1 MVWQDFVISGANAI
15 LFLSLV
21 PQIYYGFKAKKG
33 VIKRWTSI
41 PTFIC
46 LYGMS
51 FAFFTLDL
59 MYSSS
64 MTALAA
70 TGWLVLFIQSVMY
83 K

>member
-1 MVWQDFVISGANAI
+1 MVWQDFVISGANAV

-21 PQIYYGFKAKKG
+21 PQIYYGFKRKVG
-33 VIKRWTSI
+33 VIRKWTSV
-41 PTFIC
+41 PTFFC

-51 FAFFTLDL
+51 VAFFTLNL
-59 MYSSS
+59 YKSAA

-70 TGWLVLFIQSVMY
+70 TGWLVLFIQSLIY